1 MVGAYFPDRR
11 TTAKIW
17 DNFSFGKFTLHI
29 VISSFSR
36 ASQSSKENVNMKK
49 YILFKHE

>member
-29 VISSFSR
+29 VISS
-36 ASQSSKENVNMKK
+36 SQSSKEKVNMKK
-49 YILFKHE
+49 YIHFKHE